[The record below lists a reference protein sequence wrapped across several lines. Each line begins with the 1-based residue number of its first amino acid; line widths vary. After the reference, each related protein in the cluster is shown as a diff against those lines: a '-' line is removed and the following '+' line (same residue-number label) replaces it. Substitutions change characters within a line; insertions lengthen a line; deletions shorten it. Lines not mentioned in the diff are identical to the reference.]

1 MTELEKHLAKEIK
14 KMSGKII
21 TIGLNDSLF
30 RYIENNSAITE
41 CMSMNSTIYDKS
53 DSRGFFSFNKTLSAN
68 KLRKKFKKKKHTN
81 LIMNIK
87 HIEKN
92 IKTVIRDSI
101 YITKD
106 NVYIYGA
113 KKDFDVDLL
122 KKRYKRYKVDIDY
135 TEYKNSYVM
144 KIDVKKAKN
153 NKIKDIFYY
162 LGDTIH
168 NGIELFSDFLV
179 N

>member
-1 MTELEKHLAKEIK
+1 MTDIEKHLSKEIK

-21 TIGLNDSLF
+21 TIGISDKLLEC
-30 RYIENNSAITE
+30 IENNNSITE
-41 CMSMNSTIYDKS
+41 CMAMNSTIYDKG
-53 DSRGFFSFNKTLSAN
+53 DGKRFFSFNKILSAN

-87 HIEKN
+87 HIERN

-106 NVYIYGA
+106 TVYIYGA
-113 KKDFDVDLL
+113 KKDFDVELL
-122 KKRYKRYKVDIDY
+122 KKRYNRYKVEIDY
-135 TEYKNSYVM
+135 NEYKNSYVM

-162 LGDTIH
+162 LGDTIY
-168 NGIELFSDFLV
+168 NGVEIFSDFLV